1 MTAGLRVMK
10 QVTSKRAQVMTAKKR
25 KSIKE
30 VPLPFSNGLLSAKL
44 FEVNSRFVVTV
55 TELGL
60 SCWGK
65 SESEASFRLFTTLIK
80 YFRQLN
86 AHQDKLND
94 KALLH
99 LSILRE
105 WMNGIEEHMREPQP
119 RKLVLVG
126 RPHAKGS

>member
-1 MTAGLRVMK
+1 
-10 QVTSKRAQVMTAKKR
+10 MTAKKR

-55 TELGL
+55 AELGL

-94 KALLH
+94 KALAH

-119 RKLVLVG
+119 RKLALVG
-126 RPHAKGS
+126 RPHTKGS